1 MRLHAPKA
9 TGWALIRC
17 SCGCGSAHLLLM
29 DRAGDGL
36 ALMQVTAES
45 LRRIA
50 DAVEESAPERPALAA
65 MQPAGRA

>member
-1 MRLHAPKA
+1 MTLHAPKA

-17 SCGCGSAHLLLM
+17 ECGCGSAHLLLT
-29 DRAGDGL
+29 DRSGAGL
-36 ALMQVTAES
+36 ALLPVTAES